1 MTDVE
6 IFRLIDQYKSAAHSS
21 NGNSSDPC
29 TVQDLNNAVDKFAE
43 LLKKLMKQ
51 A

>member
-1 MTDVE
+1 MTKAE
-6 IFRLIDQYKSAAHSS
+6 ILYMIDQCKSAAHSS

-43 LLKKLMKQ
+43 LLKELVKRS
-51 A
+51 